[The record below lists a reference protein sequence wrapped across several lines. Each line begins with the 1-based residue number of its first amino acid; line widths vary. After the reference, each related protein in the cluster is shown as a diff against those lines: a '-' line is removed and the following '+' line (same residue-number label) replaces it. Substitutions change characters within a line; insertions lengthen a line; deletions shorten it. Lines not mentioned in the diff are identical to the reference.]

1 MWYSFPPEHFPPH
14 FTWQT
19 SHFPSS
25 SSVSS
30 SPSPSR
36 KGNKSTLGV
45 STLGVC
51 QQTQHHHGLWPH
63 SDYLGAS
70 EISSSSYNPPS
81 YAQLPSSL
89 PLSPCPHPL
98 LDKNATHPIA
108 ATLGRQFKVG
118 RPSPFGQCHFKP
130 GVPDPV
136 FLNKS
141 QGHRHYQI
149 ISRSTLEHTFE
160 AFIMCIYYIRDSYRR
175 DLNTSDMH
183 RPLRICT
190 EYTHRICTYT
200 IKHNSTNVISI
211 LRHQVSCMARTGTP
225 ASQEREWSPL
235 SRCLPF
241 GRQGTYLPMS
251 PSPGFQQNLRA
262 ERSHSFNTK
271 TCMKTGFCFRTEGI
285 QVTRIS
291 FLVKSHR

>member
-1 MWYSFPPEHFPPH
+1 MFLETLPCADSDMLSSQLPKILGILSPRGLHMWYSFPPEHFPPH

-108 ATLGRQFKVG
+108 ATLGR
-118 RPSPFGQCHFKP
+118 
-130 GVPDPV
+130 
-136 FLNKS
+136 
-141 QGHRHYQI
+141 
-149 ISRSTLEHTFE
+149 
-160 AFIMCIYYIRDSYRR
+160 
-175 DLNTSDMH
+175 
-183 RPLRICT
+183 
-190 EYTHRICTYT
+190 
-200 IKHNSTNVISI
+200 
-211 LRHQVSCMARTGTP
+211 
-225 ASQEREWSPL
+225 
-235 SRCLPF
+235 
-241 GRQGTYLPMS
+241 
-251 PSPGFQQNLRA
+251 
-262 ERSHSFNTK
+262 
-271 TCMKTGFCFRTEGI
+271 
-285 QVTRIS
+285 
-291 FLVKSHR
+291 